1 MSHTVLDTS
10 GMTCPIPVLK
20 AKKAITPL
28 KPGDI
33 LEIIATDP
41 SAVLDFDVFC
51 TIGGH
56 TIIHRSEKDG
66 VFRFQIER
74 GTPRPS

>member
-1 MSHTVLDTS
+1 MTHTVLDTS
-10 GMTCPIPVLK
+10 GMICPIPVLK

-28 KPGDI
+28 NPGDV

-41 SAVLDFDVFC
+41 GAVLDFDVFC

-56 TIIHRSEKDG
+56 TIIHQSEKNG
-66 VFRFQIER
+66 VYRFKIER
-74 GTPRPS
+74 GTRPHT

>member
-1 MSHTVLDTS
+1 MTHTVLDTS
-10 GMTCPIPVLK
+10 GMFCPIPVLK
-20 AKKAITPL
+20 AKKAIAPM

-56 TIIHRSEKDG
+56 TIVHQSEKG
-66 VFRFQIER
+66 GIYRFRIER
-74 GTPRPS
+74 G

>member
-1 MSHTVLDTS
+1 MTHTVLDTS
-10 GMTCPIPVLK
+10 GMFCPIPVLK
-20 AKKAITPL
+20 AKKAIAPM

-56 TIIHRSEKDG
+56 TIIHQSEKDG
-66 VFRFQIER
+66 VYRVRIER
-74 GTPRPS
+74 G